1 MTSPHAPWKPASA
14 PTTVVVLASGTGSL
28 LRALLEAAAVP
39 GYPAKI
45 IAVGVDRSCAATDHA
60 DTVGVP
66 HFLVRLQDYSDRA
79 AWDAALTDAVATYN
93 PDLVVSAGF
102 MKLLGPAFLRRFGGR
117 IINTHPALLP
127 AFPGAHGVRDA
138 LSYGVRVTGCTVH
151 LVDAGVDTGPI
162 LAQEAVRVLPG
173 DDEDTLHERIKVVE
187 RRLLAEV
194 VAAVATRG
202 IVSDGRKAVIPDER
216 VLR

>member
-1 MTSPHAPWKPASA
+1 MPSATPA
-14 PTTVVVLASGTGSL
+14 TVVVLASGTGSL
-28 LRALLEAAAVP
+28 LRALIEAAAAP
-39 GYPAKI
+39 EYPATVV
-45 IAVGVDRSCAATDHA
+45 AVGVDRVCQATEHAAA
-60 DTVGVP
+60 AGIPAFRMAV
-66 HFLVRLQDYSDRA
+66 QDFPDRA
-79 AWDAALTDAVATYN
+79 AWDVALTDAVAAYE

-102 MKLLGPAFLRRFGGR
+102 MKILGPVFLARYGGR

-138 LSYGVRVTGCTVH
+138 LAYGVKVTGSTVH
-151 LVDAGVDTGPI
+151 LVDSGIDTGPI
-162 LAQEAVRVLPG
+162 LAQEAVPVLG
-173 DDEDTLHERIKVVE
+173 DDDEATLHERIKVVE